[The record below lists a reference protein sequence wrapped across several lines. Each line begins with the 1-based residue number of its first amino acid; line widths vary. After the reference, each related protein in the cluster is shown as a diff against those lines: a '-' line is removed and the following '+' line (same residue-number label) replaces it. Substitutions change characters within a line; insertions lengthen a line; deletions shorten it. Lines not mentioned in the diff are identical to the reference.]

1 MKKKSIF
8 LIAILLVIGVF
19 FQYFLI
25 ETSPRIPCNEIKE
38 QLLKSV
44 NILIYEFV
52 FLLFL
57 LIVICK
63 FIFKETS
70 IEIIKKTFAFIL
82 VYVLVFSYL
91 FYRYSSKC
99 VQI

>member
-44 NILIYEFV
+44 NVLIYQFIFLI
-52 FLLFL
+52 FLLS
-57 LIVICK
+57 IICK
-63 FIFKETS
+63 FIFKETN
-70 IEIIKKTFAFIL
+70 IEIVKKCFIYTFLYLLFF
-82 VYVLVFSYL
+82 VFL
-91 FYRYSSKC
+91 FYKYANKC
-99 VQI
+99 VDI

>member
-8 LIAILLVIGVF
+8 LIAILLIIGVF

-44 NILIYEFV
+44 NVLIYEFI

-70 IEIIKKTFAFIL
+70 IEIIKKTFTFIL
-82 VYVLVFSYL
+82 VYILVFLYL

-99 VQI
+99 VEI